1 MTFVEY
7 IEKVVLYLTVW
18 SAILLLIIL
27 LCKVSNRVS
36 HMVLDSYGG
45 WKTFI
50 EYRKWYLKQNEEVEK

>member
-7 IEKVVLYLTVW
+7 IGKVVMYLTSW

-50 EYRKWYLKQNEEVEK
+50 EYRKWYLKQNEKVKK